1 MGRVENVKQLTAD
14 LIAQSMGKDY
24 YPASG
29 TSANKDI
36 TAVDTYRLPD
46 VGKDIDEADKVDVF
60 TKSMVVRIGKVVTEN
75 RTVPYIE
82 SSILKSNME
91 FGGAMESIR
100 LGVYEVQ
107 DDPSWNLT
115 NGTNYANYDYT
126 FHQPDVSVRLF
137 DDRKAIYIA
146 KSITRRQLKE
156 AFLSW
161 DAMESFID
169 SIAVAWDNTLRMT
182 INAWTRAL
190 FASAIAVS
198 DKATKTARHL
208 VTEAIAKNLLNE
220 GATADDF
227 MASDKCMDYLFE
239 EIRNTRTF
247 MSQDMTVAFNDKTIP
262 CVTPREECKL
272 TLLTSIASRIKT
284 IKANTYNDKELGF
297 GDFNEITSWQGIAS
311 TATSVTSFYKWD
323 DISSIK
329 ISADPLNKLGI
340 GTEAYTKSNV
350 IGLMWDYL
358 SMGICP
364 QDEYV
369 TSNYAA
375 GADFWN
381 DHGHY
386 TANYWLD
393 SRYNIVAWILD

>member
-1 MGRVENVKQLTAD
+1 MGRVENIKQLTAD

-24 YPASG
+24 YPTSG
-29 TSANKDI
+29 TSENKDI
-36 TAVDTYRLPD
+36 HAVDTYRLPD
-46 VGKDIDEADKVDVF
+46 VGKDIDEADKVDVY
-60 TKSMVVRIGKVVTEN
+60 TKGLVVRIGKVITEK
-75 RTVPYIE
+75 RTVPYLE
-82 SSILKSNME
+82 PGILKSTME

-107 DDPSWNLT
+107 DDPSWNLQ
-115 NGTNYANYDYT
+115 NGVNYANYDYT
-126 FHQPDVSVRLF
+126 FHQPEVSVRLF

-169 SIAVAWDNTLRMT
+169 AIAVAWDNTLRMT

-190 FASAIAVS
+190 FASAVAVS

-208 VTEAIAKNLLNE
+208 VTEAIAKGLLTE
-220 GATADDF
+220 GATAEDF
-227 MASDKCMDYLFE
+227 MASDKCMNYLFE

-247 MSQDMTVAFNDKTIP
+247 MSQDMTVAFNDKSIP

-272 TLLTSIASRIKT
+272 TLLTNIASRIKT
-284 IKANTYNDKELGF
+284 IKANTYNDSELGF

-311 TATSVTSFYKWD
+311 TAESVTSFYKWD

-329 ISADPLNKLGI
+329 IAADAQNKLGI

-358 SMGICP
+358 SMGVCP
-364 QDEYV
+364 QEQYV

-393 SRYNIVAWILD
+393 TRYNVVAWILD